1 MEIRGKVIDL
11 LDEKRGQ
18 GKNGEWK
25 KRDFVLET
33 TTDQYP
39 KKVCISMWG
48 DKIDQF
54 ALKVGEDVNVSIN
67 LESREFNGKWYT
79 DVRAW
84 KVDKNAAVAG
94 NATQAMPNTPMEVPA
109 NDFASGSDDNNDLPF

>member
-11 LDEKRGQ
+11 LDEKRGE
-18 GKNGEWK
+18 GRNGEWR

-39 KKVCISMWG
+39 KKVCIAMWG

-54 ALKVGEDVNVSIN
+54 SLKVGEDVNVHFN

-79 DVRAW
+79 DVKAW
-84 KVDKNAAVAG
+84 KIDKNAGEQMGGASEAS
-94 NATQAMPNTPMEVPA
+94 APMEVPQGDF
-109 NDFASGSDDNNDLPF
+109 NDGGDDGGDLPF

>member
-79 DVRAW
+79 DVRA
-84 KVDKNAAVAG
+84 
-94 NATQAMPNTPMEVPA
+94 
-109 NDFASGSDDNNDLPF
+109 

>member
-11 LDEKRGQ
+11 LDEKRGE
-18 GKNGEWK
+18 GRNGEWR

-39 KKVCISMWG
+39 KKVCIAMWG

-54 ALKVGEDVNVSIN
+54 SLKVGEDVNVHFN

-79 DVRAW
+79 DVKAW
-84 KVDKNAAVAG
+84 KIDKNAGEQMGGASA
-94 NATQAMPNTPMEVPA
+94 ASAPMEVPQGDF
-109 NDFASGSDDNNDLPF
+109 NDGGDDGGDLPF